1 MNIKRRYLLGAG
13 IVLGGAALTP
23 HLFFGN
29 VDADKSITL
38 HVLETGE
45 RETIK
50 FWSNGNYISDGL
62 ESFSIGPINHILRD
76 FKTDFSWCF

>member
-1 MNIKRRYLLGAG
+1 MHIKRRHLLGAG

-45 RETIK
+45 RDNQVLVK
-50 FWSNGNYISDGL
+50 WGL
-62 ESFSIGPINHILRD
+62 YF
-76 FKTDFSWCF
+76 